1 MKNFFLFFIILIFVI
16 GFFSRSSTLVSH
28 FTHIDDIGVAK
39 TILNAKISAAQ
50 GNTVIENIYNP
61 EHENYNLSYKKEIR
75 KYLDKDKHS
84 FFLNIIKIIYPYF
97 AIPFFWSYAPI
108 QFIFTTPLLTFAEN
122 YEQVK
127 FFGRLPSLIFSLIS
141 FPFFFIITRTLF
153 NDRNYYLSLVAA
165 SLFFLSWEYLIIS
178 QLMHNKAFGVLSFLI
193 IIYFLLKLNTLNQ
206 KRYVTNGFKI
216 GILLSF
222 FVYADYQILMIIPA
236 FLATMVWNLLEFK
249 RLNDKINSLKFIF
262 FSSFFTFILT
272 LPAVFWISIKHLGV
286 LKNSWNSGPIV
297 GELSSGEYFSNYWSK
312 DYINFRNSETS
323 FGEYFFNWNS
333 FHESYL
339 YLPTFFIKN
348 FYILVSR
355 MLSFVSESFF
365 HYETIFIIIYI
376 LIPIGLIS
384 FLLSKNFNNRI
395 IGRFATSLFIV
406 WIVFVLL
413 SKITLSPTRH
423 SVILLPIL
431 CLLTV
436 KGFEFILLLLSK
448 KIFKKEIITISS
460 IITSITIIFLFL
472 YNYKD
477 VMKYRSDLFKED
489 RFVNLLESYNVTD
502 ILLYDGNLPIPFL
515 MPKLAKNN
523 VNIYFMNSPEWPQ
536 FKEDNSFVMNDN
548 IKNIS
553 FVSYMYPIDKSEI
566 AQKFV
571 SNHLNNWEIVYSDEK
586 ELPVELEFSKLTN
599 NFGNNFYLYIYSK

>member
-1 MKNFFLFFIILIFVI
+1 
-16 GFFSRSSTLVSH
+16 
-28 FTHIDDIGVAK
+28 
-39 TILNAKISAAQ
+39 
-50 GNTVIENIYNP
+50 
-61 EHENYNLSYKKEIR
+61 
-75 KYLDKDKHS
+75 
-84 FFLNIIKIIYPYF
+84 
-97 AIPFFWSYAPI
+97 
-108 QFIFTTPLLTFAEN
+108 
-122 YEQVK
+122 
-127 FFGRLPSLIFSLIS
+127 
-141 FPFFFIITRTLF
+141 
-153 NDRNYYLSLVAA
+153 
-165 SLFFLSWEYLIIS
+165 
-178 QLMHNKAFGVLSFLI
+178 
-193 IIYFLLKLNTLNQ
+193 
-206 KRYVTNGFKI
+206 
-216 GILLSF
+216 
-222 FVYADYQILMIIPA
+222 
-236 FLATMVWNLLEFK
+236 
-249 RLNDKINSLKFIF
+249 
-262 FSSFFTFILT
+262 
-272 LPAVFWISIKHLGV
+272 
-286 LKNSWNSGPIV
+286 
-297 GELSSGEYFSNYWSK
+297 
-312 DYINFRNSETS
+312 
-323 FGEYFFNWNS
+323 
-333 FHESYL
+333 
-339 YLPTFFIKN
+339 LPTFFIKN

-477 VMKYRSDLFKED
+477 VMQYRSDLFKED